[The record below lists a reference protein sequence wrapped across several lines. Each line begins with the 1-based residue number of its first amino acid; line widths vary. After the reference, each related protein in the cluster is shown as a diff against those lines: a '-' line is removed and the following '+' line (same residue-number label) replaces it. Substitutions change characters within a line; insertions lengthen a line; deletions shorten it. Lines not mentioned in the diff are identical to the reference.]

1 MGNTPSHAHG
11 SPARGDGA
19 GPSLGRAGSTSR
31 RHAPNLRLPMPQRPP
46 AHVSPQSS
54 NPTSPSGRP
63 GSPRRRKSLE
73 LPDMQKLSFT
83 PAAPQP
89 TTATT
94 TSNANAAPN
103 AKAPA
108 AAAPAPPAPAPAN
121 ANAAAAA
128 PPPTSP
134 GSSRKWQQALGGRV
148 ASPLGGPGLAPM
160 SKVDNKVIP
169 GVTVVPVND
178 SSTYF
183 PSQPIPIRSP
193 RAGAADL
200 APATAAANAHERPH
214 PPSASRRPE
223 VKPADTPVRTGLTPP
238 PPTVSP
244 TPPPAADAGTAAND
258 GLVDVPIQWNGG
270 GKNVY
275 VTGNFADK
283 WRGRIKLKKST
294 HDFNTILRLAPG
306 QYRLKF
312 IVDDSWRCSKAIP
325 TATDDDGTLVN
336 WIEVESPKT
345 EAELQAEWAM
355 DSKPAVKAEDVDDS
369 QWTSEIPASLVLYQY
384 LEELPQMFPP
394 DVLKQYVASSPY
406 FSPVPKPPQLPRI
419 LEKVIL
425 NTDTRR
431 PDPREQDG
439 PPTVGIDDNS
449 ILATPSHAVL
459 NHLMASAIKNGT
471 LGVGTTTRYRKKY
484 ITTMFFRPTPSDLM
498 PTQEQ
503 AAAGAAAAA
512 SGAAPATTEANGAAA
527 PPADAADPPA
537 QPAEHAAPV
546 PPAAAQ

>member
-1 MGNTPSHAHG
+1 
-11 SPARGDGA
+11 
-19 GPSLGRAGSTSR
+19 
-31 RHAPNLRLPMPQRPP
+31 
-46 AHVSPQSS
+46 
-54 NPTSPSGRP
+54 
-63 GSPRRRKSLE
+63 
-73 LPDMQKLSFT
+73 MQKLSFT

-103 AKAPA
+103 AAKAPA
-108 AAAPAPPAPAPAN
+108 APAPAPAPA
-121 ANAAAAA
+121 ANAAAAV

-200 APATAAANAHERPH
+200 APATTAATAVANAHAHNTHAHDRPH

-223 VKPADTPVRTGLTPP
+223 VRPVDTPVRTGLTPP

-283 WRGRIKLKKST
+283 WRGRIKLKK
-294 HDFNTILRLAPG
+294 R
-306 QYRLKF
+306 
-312 IVDDSWRCSKAIP
+312 
-325 TATDDDGTLVN
+325 
-336 WIEVESPKT
+336 
-345 EAELQAEWAM
+345 
-355 DSKPAVKAEDVDDS
+355 
-369 QWTSEIPASLVLYQY
+369 
-384 LEELPQMFPP
+384 
-394 DVLKQYVASSPY
+394 
-406 FSPVPKPPQLPRI
+406 
-419 LEKVIL
+419 
-425 NTDTRR
+425 
-431 PDPREQDG
+431 
-439 PPTVGIDDNS
+439 
-449 ILATPSHAVL
+449 
-459 NHLMASAIKNGT
+459 
-471 LGVGTTTRYRKKY
+471 
-484 ITTMFFRPTPSDLM
+484 
-498 PTQEQ
+498 
-503 AAAGAAAAA
+503 
-512 SGAAPATTEANGAAA
+512 
-527 PPADAADPPA
+527 
-537 QPAEHAAPV
+537 
-546 PPAAAQ
+546 